1 MASESILAKVKEEIT
16 EFKHKIKPKQIKSVP
31 SDPDIKKHLEELQ
44 TIKQFCIYM

>member
-1 MASESILAKVKEEIT
+1 MESEIILVKKKEEIT
-16 EFKHKIKPKQIKSVP
+16 EFKQKIKLKQTKSVP